1 MRYLI
6 ILLLFLSSC
15 MNSRYTINSNPSHLL
30 LDETTTLTLHNKS
43 DKPINFYIV
52 NVEERFGEI
61 TVQVSAKDKTT
72 LKNFICGRYDVSVE
86 GETIHNNLIRPRFK
100 NKYTYEKGRK

>member
-6 ILLLFLSSC
+6 ILLLFFSSC
-15 MNSRYTINSNPSHLL
+15 MNSKYAIDSNPSDLL

-52 NVEERFGEI
+52 IV
-61 TVQVSAKDKTT
+61 
-72 LKNFICGRYDVSVE
+72 
-86 GETIHNNLIRPRFK
+86 
-100 NKYTYEKGRK
+100 

>member
-15 MNSRYTINSNPSHLL
+15 LPSRHTINSNPSDLL

-43 DKPINFYIV
+43 VKPINFYIV
-52 NVEERFGEI
+52 NVEEPFGKI
-61 TVQVSAKDKTT
+61 TVQVSARDKTT
-72 LKNFICGRYDVSVE
+72 LKNFICGRYYVSVE
-86 GETIHNNLIRPRFK
+86 GQTIHNNLIRPCFK

>member
-15 MNSRYTINSNPSHLL
+15 VPSKYAIDSNPSDLL

-52 NVEERFGEI
+52 NERFGEI
-61 TVQVSAKDKTT
+61 TVQVSAKDKAK

-86 GETIHNNLIRPRFK
+86 GQTIHNNLIRPRFK